1 MPKLEA
7 KIKEYIN
14 TLPPLPDSVHSI
26 NQVVNDPESSLADLA
41 KEIKKD
47 PVASTR
53 ILSEARS
60 AYYGFKNI
68 TTIEKAV
75 SQFGREISK
84 AIAIDSIAKSSF
96 NVDISCYGI
105 NNSDFLNI
113 SQKRNTL
120 MMKWFSRV
128 DFKSLKY
135 LAISSLIGNIGQI
148 VIADL
153 IKSEKKEQDFK
164 DAINA
169 AIEQEDVLEIEK
181 EFLGVDNIDV
191 TSLILENWK
200 FDEQIVDIIK
210 KSKREIV
217 INSKEVENFDRNILA
232 NFVVY
237 NVIDSVNKNKLHEI
251 DDDIRFILNHHNLNY
266 DLIKSAI
273 DYIRD

>member
-1 MPKLEA
+1 MPILEA

-251 DDDIRFILNHHNLNY
+251 DDDIRFILNHHSLNY

>member
-251 DDDIRFILNHHNLNY
+251 DDDIRFILNHHSLNY